1 VNCKASL
8 PAQPVLIEDLNY
20 MTTWLDRLRVALI
33 LSPALLLLHVWILA
47 CSNGY
52 LVEKLG
58 MVTSLGMAVVSS
70 IVEAYIIVLVATTA
84 IKMWQGK

>member
-1 VNCKASL
+1 
-8 PAQPVLIEDLNY
+8 

-58 MVTSLGMAVVSS
+58 MATSLVMVLVSS
-70 IVEAYIIVLVATTA
+70 IVEAYIIVLAATTA
-84 IKMWQGK
+84 IKLWQGK

>member
-1 VNCKASL
+1 
-8 PAQPVLIEDLNY
+8 
-20 MTTWLDRLRVALI
+20 MTTFIDRIRIALV

-58 MVTSLGMAVVSS
+58 MAASLVMVLVSS
-70 IVEAYIIVLVATTA
+70 IVEAYVIVLAATTA
-84 IKMWQGK
+84 IKLWQGK

>member
-1 VNCKASL
+1 
-8 PAQPVLIEDLNY
+8 
-20 MTTWLDRLRVALI
+20 MTTWLDRLHVALI

-58 MVTSLGMAVVSS
+58 VATSLGMAVVSS
-70 IVEAYIIVLVATTA
+70 IVEAYVIVLAATTA
-84 IKMWQGK
+84 IKLWQGK

>member
-1 VNCKASL
+1 
-8 PAQPVLIEDLNY
+8 

-52 LVEKLG
+52 LVEKYG
-58 MVTSLGMAVVSS
+58 MVIPLVLVVISS
-70 IVEAYIIVLVATTA
+70 VVEAYVIVMAGTTA
-84 IKMWQGK
+84 IKLRQSK